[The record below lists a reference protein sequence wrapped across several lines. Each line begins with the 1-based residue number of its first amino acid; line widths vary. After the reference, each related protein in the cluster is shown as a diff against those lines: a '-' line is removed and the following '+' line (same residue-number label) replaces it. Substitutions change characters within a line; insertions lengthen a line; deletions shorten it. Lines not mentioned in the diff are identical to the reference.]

1 VDHASTAI
9 KMATMSISDIVSASS
24 SHPFLVA
31 CGCQQEAVHR
41 NTFWQIRLPTWRF
54 ILFRLRFR
62 WRDWF
67 NLADQLPPL
76 RLLAAQNLLH
86 LLDMCDDCGREN
98 LIIHRHHR
106 VGRISIC
113 AEQRVCRVAVELRL
127 ALERIEPVIRRKGS
141 REGGKR
147 HRQNRPQH
155 MKSTDV
161 RCRQSGDAGGQ
172 YEVENGLVRNY
183 AVAPGKAYFATGFS

>member
-54 ILFRLRFR
+54 ILFRRRFR

-86 LLDMCDDCGREN
+86 LLDMCDDCGPRKPHHPPPRSGRANQHLRGAARLRRRRRASPGARTHRARYTPQGQSRRRET
-98 LIIHRHHR
+98 
-106 VGRISIC
+106 
-113 AEQRVCRVAVELRL
+113 
-127 ALERIEPVIRRKGS
+127 P
-141 REGGKR
+141 
-147 HRQNRPQH
+147 PP
-155 MKSTDV
+155 KSTTAHEV
-161 RCRQSGDAGGQ
+161 NRCSLPPERRRRRSIRSRKRPGQELCGGPGQS
-172 YEVENGLVRNY
+172 LFRNRL
-183 AVAPGKAYFATGFS
+183 

>member
-1 VDHASTAI
+1 MTA
-9 KMATMSISDIVSASS
+9 V
-24 SHPFLVA
+24 
-31 CGCQQEAVHR
+31 
-41 NTFWQIRLPTWRF
+41 
-54 ILFRLRFR
+54 
-62 WRDWF
+62 
-67 NLADQLPPL
+67 
-76 RLLAAQNLLH
+76 
-86 LLDMCDDCGREN
+86 REDR
-98 LIIHRHHR
+98 IIHRHDR

-113 AEQRVCRVAVELRL
+113 AEQRVCGVAVELRL